1 MLIQHRLAGL
11 GLLTLLLN
19 FGASPGF
26 SATLGN
32 SLRAYTVADFVQMSY
47 FGTTRSAEPNEMDD
61 DGIISPDGRYVI
73 KVTHRGVLPEG
84 VTEGT
89 IWLFDAAAI
98 KRCLK
103 DPTLPVPAPTVL
115 ARMSASVNGLFN
127 GLDVYDAG
135 NTIFQP
141 QWDSDSRTL
150 TFLGRDGR
158 NNRQMFRVDIATR
171 DVRVVT
177 PDTQDVIAYAGSD
190 SRFVYFAGTDA
201 DAQEEQAWWS
211 TGPDI
216 PDIAIGT
223 GIPLVPL
230 LYPHFKGEAYSEPV
244 ALQVWRVRDDQA
256 GPVIDQETHDV
267 LRVTTRYDAV
277 VLSPSP
283 DAARLATIGYRD
295 NSDLVN
301 TNVTGRELGDNSLY
315 YQIIDLRT
323 GAKMPLMDAP
333 IVSAAWRRTGR
344 YRASWTADGTEI
356 AISEI
361 KVKGKDPTEPGAPG
375 QPCTVARVT
384 LSSRSVDCIAHSKK
398 SAEDLIESMHWT
410 SSGDELLARYKKFDT
425 FEYRTETWRH
435 HGYAWITVPSS
446 KIASQPAFQLTIREG
461 LNEPPTLMAS
471 DPVSGN
477 SRMVLD
483 PNPQLADINP
493 GSVSIY
499 EWQDPN
505 GRTIKGGLVK
515 PPNYAPGRRYPL
527 VIQTHGFNPNQ
538 FFTVGFSK
546 TANAGRALAARDI
559 IVLQVAEPYS
569 DTESWRDAMENGTA
583 VYLAA
588 VDQLAAQGVIDP
600 KKVGISGYSYSGWLA
615 ATSITRAPDRF
626 AAAEIGNTDPV
637 TLMGYFTH
645 VDSPVGKVEAQAYVG
660 AKPYGEGLDVWAQR
674 APGLQTDKITMP
686 VLFQAADPWHLL
698 SFWEMYAGMRDQ
710 GKPVDLQYIRGGQ
723 HVIKKPLH
731 QLAHEEALV
740 DWFDFWLND
749 HEDPDTAKAVQYARW
764 RTLQHSMQAAKQ
776 SRP

>member
-244 ALQVWRVRDDQA
+244 GLQV
-256 GPVIDQETHDV
+256 
-267 LRVTTRYDAV
+267 
-277 VLSPSP
+277 
-283 DAARLATIGYRD
+283 
-295 NSDLVN
+295 
-301 TNVTGRELGDNSLY
+301 
-315 YQIIDLRT
+315 
-323 GAKMPLMDAP
+323 
-333 IVSAAWRRTGR
+333 
-344 YRASWTADGTEI
+344 
-356 AISEI
+356 
-361 KVKGKDPTEPGAPG
+361 
-375 QPCTVARVT
+375 
-384 LSSRSVDCIAHSKK
+384 
-398 SAEDLIESMHWT
+398 
-410 SSGDELLARYKKFDT
+410 
-425 FEYRTETWRH
+425 
-435 HGYAWITVPSS
+435 
-446 KIASQPAFQLTIREG
+446 
-461 LNEPPTLMAS
+461 
-471 DPVSGN
+471 
-477 SRMVLD
+477 
-483 PNPQLADINP
+483 
-493 GSVSIY
+493 
-499 EWQDPN
+499 
-505 GRTIKGGLVK
+505 
-515 PPNYAPGRRYPL
+515 
-527 VIQTHGFNPNQ
+527 
-538 FFTVGFSK
+538 
-546 TANAGRALAARDI
+546 
-559 IVLQVAEPYS
+559 
-569 DTESWRDAMENGTA
+569 TESPR
-583 VYLAA
+583 
-588 VDQLAAQGVIDP
+588 
-600 KKVGISGYSYSGWLA
+600 
-615 ATSITRAPDRF
+615 
-626 AAAEIGNTDPV
+626 
-637 TLMGYFTH
+637 
-645 VDSPVGKVEAQAYVG
+645 
-660 AKPYGEGLDVWAQR
+660 
-674 APGLQTDKITMP
+674 
-686 VLFQAADPWHLL
+686 
-698 SFWEMYAGMRDQ
+698 
-710 GKPVDLQYIRGGQ
+710 
-723 HVIKKPLH
+723 
-731 QLAHEEALV
+731 
-740 DWFDFWLND
+740 
-749 HEDPDTAKAVQYARW
+749 
-764 RTLQHSMQAAKQ
+764 
-776 SRP
+776 